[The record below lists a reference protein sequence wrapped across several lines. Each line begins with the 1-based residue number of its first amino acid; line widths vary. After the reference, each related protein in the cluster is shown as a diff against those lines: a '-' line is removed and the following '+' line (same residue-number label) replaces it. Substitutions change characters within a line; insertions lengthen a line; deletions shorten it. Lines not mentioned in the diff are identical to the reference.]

1 MLPFLAQGG
10 AMAIEDAWVLADN
23 LAASTEPTE
32 GLRRY
37 SQQRASRVSRVHSAA
52 TRNARTFHLSG
63 PARAARNVGLWLMG
77 RRAQRFVTRMDWL
90 YGHNVTAAQPA

>member
-1 MLPFLAQGG
+1 
-10 AMAIEDAWVLADN
+10 VLAVN

-63 PARAARNVGLWLMG
+63 PARAARNVSLWLMLMG
-77 RRAQRFVTRMDWL
+77 RRAHSFVTRMDWL
-90 YGHNVTAAQPA
+90 YGHNVTSALPA